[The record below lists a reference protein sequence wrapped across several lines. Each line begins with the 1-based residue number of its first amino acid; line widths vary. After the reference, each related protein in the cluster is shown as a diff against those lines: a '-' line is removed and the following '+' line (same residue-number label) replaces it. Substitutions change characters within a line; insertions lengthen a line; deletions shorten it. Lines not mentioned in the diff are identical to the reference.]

1 MTTTQA
7 RTLLIGGDGLF
18 REGLKRLFTDTEIR
32 VVGEADVLA
41 DAQSLMTRHGGADLL
56 LLLELADDGPD
67 IPATVRALREEA
79 PALRVVVVTAA
90 TDPERFARALEA
102 GVDGYLLRDISRAAL
117 LQSLGLVLLG
127 ENVFPTR
134 LTADMMAPRTSSP
147 PTMPQPLAFTRLSRR
162 EKSILRCLID
172 GHQNR
177 EIASR
182 LSITEATVKVQVRRL
197 LGKIGAANRT
207 QAAIWAMRQIEDG
220 VLDGEDLAED
230 DDEAVAP
237 MRAEMLS

>member
-1 MTTTQA
+1 MTMTQA
-7 RTLLIGGDGLF
+7 RTLLVGGDGLF
-18 REGLKRLFTDTEIR
+18 REGLKRLFTDTGIR
-32 VVGEADVLA
+32 VIGEADGLA
-41 DAQSLMTRHGGADLL
+41 GVPLLMADNGGTDLL
-56 LLLELADDGPD
+56 LLLELADDGPEAPVA
-67 IPATVRALREEA
+67 IRSLRAQS
-79 PALRVVVVTAA
+79 PALRVVVVTGA
-90 TDPERFARALEA
+90 TDPDRFARALEA

-134 LTADMMAPRTSSP
+134 LTADMMAPRLAP
-147 PTMPQPLAFTRLSRR
+147 APAMPQPLAFTRLSRR
-162 EKSILRCLID
+162 EKNILRCLID

-177 EIASR
+177 EIATR

-220 VLDGEDLAED
+220 MLDGDDLGAED
-230 DDEAVAP
+230 APAEAI
-237 MRAEMLS
+237 RAGVLG